1 MVEKKE
7 LAERKYRFLAG
18 RYLQL
23 NQGIHLIGAKKQ
35 KGFSGYY
42 IRQLIGFEPYLIGRN
57 TQENSI

>member
-23 NQGIHLIGAKKQ
+23 NQGIHLIGAKNRKDFQ
-35 KGFSGYY
+35 GIISD
-42 IRQLIGFEPYLIGRN
+42 N
-57 TQENSI
+57 